1 MINGPKEPGW
11 FGPQGGGCASRP
23 RYLLGRGGRTAG
35 CTAQA
40 LSGVVQDRVS
50 PLGAELCYQLQ
61 LCLFVD
67 WVVSNFH
74 NHAQCCHEML

>member
-1 MINGPKEPGW
+1 MY
-11 FGPQGGGCASRP
+11 S
-23 RYLLGRGGRTAG
+23 
-35 CTAQA
+35 QA

-67 WVVSNFH
+67 WVVSNFN